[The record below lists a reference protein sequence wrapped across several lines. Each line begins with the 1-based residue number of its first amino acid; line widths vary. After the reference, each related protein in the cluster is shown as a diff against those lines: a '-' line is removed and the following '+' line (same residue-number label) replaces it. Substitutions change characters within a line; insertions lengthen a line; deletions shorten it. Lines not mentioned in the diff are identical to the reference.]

1 MRNYR
6 VAIVGFGP
14 RGLSLLERLA
24 AVYRELAPSWTL
36 AIDLV
41 DPGEPGQGAHPAD
54 QPDHLLANTVS
65 GQVTMFTDDSV
76 RHAGPIEPG
85 PSLMDWARAAGYR
98 RFGSGFKQA
107 QHGGEV
113 VEENDYLPR
122 SLLGRYFSYVYDR
135 LIEALPPNVV
145 VTYHRCL
152 ANDVHRQPGGR
163 YEVVLDN
170 GVRLDANHVVIVTG
184 HGDNDL
190 TEADESLLNRTRA
203 LQDTHPRLQF
213 IPRVK
218 PFSVLQSIPKDATVG
233 IQGIGLTAYDIIAD
247 LTIGRGGEF
256 HADADRRLRY
266 RPSGKEPR
274 LVVFSRQ
281 GIPFCA
287 RATNEKGVGGL
298 YKPRFFTRP
307 WIDSIREERYRET
320 GSEQLDFDR
329 DLWPVLVKEMCFA
342 YRLSETGESDAV
354 GYEPLPRHRAIID
367 KLLFPFKGKV
377 FDNDES
383 FARAVKQH
391 VEEDVAHA
399 KDGNVS
405 DPVKAAT
412 DVLRDV
418 RDYLRYAVDYGGLT
432 ECSHRVFL
440 GEAVPNMYRLSA
452 GAPKERNM
460 ELLALLEAGLLSFG
474 PGPNAQLDFDEKQ
487 ACFVLR
493 STRLVQ
499 PASRTFDVLVRARTD
514 CAVELSGQTSPFL
527 RNLLAGGIVRPF
539 MNGAFS
545 PGGLDVDSAQNVVD
559 AQGRVQKR
567 VWALGIPAEGP
578 NFCTYVLPRV
588 QVNSRF
594 LQFSGRC
601 AVSIVADIDA
611 QDAALNARTHRP
623 EDASIAVE
631 QHDG

>member
-24 AVYRELAPSWTL
+24 AAYRGLAPGFAL
-36 AIDLV
+36 AVDLV
-41 DPGEPGQGAHPAD
+41 DPGAPGQGAHPAG
-54 QPDHLLANTVS
+54 QSDHLLANTVA

-76 RHAGPIEPG
+76 RGAGPIEPG
-85 PSLMDWARAAGYR
+85 PSLLEWANAAGYR
-98 RFGSGFKQA
+98 RFGNTFKQA
-107 QHGGEV
+107 RAGGAAI
-113 VEENDYLPR
+113 EENDYLPR
-122 SLLGRYFSYVYDR
+122 SLLGRYFSDVFDR
-135 LIEALPPNVV
+135 LVEGLPPNVV
-145 VTYHRCL
+145 VTHHRCL
-152 ANDVHRQPGGR
+152 AKDVHRLANGH
-163 YEVVLDN
+163 YEVVLDS
-170 GVRLDANHVVIVTG
+170 GIRLDANHVVIVTG

-190 TEADESLLNRTRA
+190 SEADRHLLDRAQA
-203 LQDTHPRLQF
+203 LQSVNPRLRF

-218 PFSVLQSIPKDATVG
+218 PFSVLQSIPGDAIVG

-256 HADADRRLRY
+256 HAQSDGRLRY
-266 RPSGKEPR
+266 RASGQEPR

-298 YKPRFFTRP
+298 YKPRFFTRS
-307 WIDSIREERYRET
+307 WIDGIRRDRYRET
-320 GSEQLDFDR
+320 GSEQLDFER

-342 YRLSETGESDAV
+342 YRLSETGETEALD
-354 GYEPLPRHRAIID
+354 YEPLPRHRAIIER
-367 KLLFPFKGKV
+367 LLFPFKGKT
-377 FDNDES
+377 FDTSEA
-383 FARAVKQH
+383 FAAAVKQH
-391 VEEDVAHA
+391 VEDDVAHA
-399 KDGNVS
+399 QGGNVS

-432 ECSHRVFL
+432 EQSHRAFL
-440 GEAVPNMYRLSA
+440 NEAVPNMYRLSA

-460 ELLALLEAGLLSFG
+460 ELLALFEAGLLSFG
-474 PGPNAQLDFDEKQ
+474 PGPNAQLDLDETR
-487 ACFVLR
+487 ACFVLH
-493 STRLVQ
+493 STRLTE

-514 CAVELSGQTSPFL
+514 CAVELGGQTSPFL
-527 RNLLAGGIVRPF
+527 RNLLDGGMIRPF
-539 MNGAFS
+539 KNGAFL
-545 PGGLDVDSAQNVVD
+545 PGGLDVDSSQNVVD
-559 AQGRVQKR
+559 AHGQVQKR

-601 AVSIVADIDA
+601 AVSILADIQA
-611 QDAALNARTHRP
+611 QDAALDRETRYA
-623 EDASIAVE
+623 EDLRV
-631 QHDG
+631 